1 MAITRV
7 LMRPAISS
15 SISRRDP
22 GHASQRCMEECTDA
36 ANVEARPERQGTPSQ
51 RHRQTAQ
58 IEHRVDCMCW
68 VSRQATRPCVV
79 PTHVEGCVRQH
90 SIATLPRLDGAP
102 ADCSPTCTMCCSCT
116 VNSRLRWLITGVDR
130 KLKAAAATL
139 QIAHGRQAGMHAV
152 LHCAGA
158 AGAAAAM
165 PHSAIPKL
173 RVGRS
178 VQAAVAR
185 ACNYCLTHRTNVLRT
200 SGTCVACQLRAMP
213 SSCVSHSD
221 TNCRCS
227 CELSSCS
234 APLAL

>member
-1 MAITRV
+1 
-7 LMRPAISS
+7 MRPAISS
-15 SISRRDP
+15 SISRREP

-36 ANVEARPERQGTPSQ
+36 ANVEARPERQALLPSA
-51 RHRQTAQ
+51 T
-58 IEHRVDCMCW
+58 DSTKCSCW
-68 VSRQATRPCVV
+68 ASRQATLPCVA

-102 ADCSPTCTMCCSCT
+102 ADRSPTCTMCCSCT

-227 CELSSCS
+227 CELSACS